1 MGTVYAFSVVTV
13 GDVCEGGHGGGG
25 REGTVKIT
33 TKSPLYVELGTL
45 PLNHKPPSQ
54 YS

>member
-1 MGTVYAFSVVTV
+1 MGTVYASSVVTV

-25 REGTVKIT
+25 REGTVKT
-33 TKSPLYVELGTL
+33 TTRSPLYVELGTL
-45 PLNHKPPSQ
+45 PLNHKHPSQ

>member
-1 MGTVYAFSVVTV
+1 METVYASSVVTV

-25 REGTVKIT
+25 REGTVKT
-33 TKSPLYVELGTL
+33 TTRSLLYVELGTL